1 VRALALGA
9 TAVGVGRAWVYGL
22 AIAGEDGARQVLR
35 DIIAETDLT
44 LGLAGH
50 RAVSELTPDDVT
62 RL

>member
-1 VRALALGA
+1 
-9 TAVGVGRAWVYGL
+9 VGIGRAWVYGL

-35 DIIAETDLT
+35 DIVAETDLT

-50 RAVSELTPDDVT
+50 RSIAELTPDDVT